1 MEITRGRIQCGQ
13 KVIIYGP
20 EGIGKTTLA
29 AQFPNPVFID
39 TEGSTKNFDVARL
52 PVPTSWEMLKQEA
65 EYPLQNPGQIGSL
78 IIDTADWAEK
88 MCNKCVF
95 QRADKTGIED
105 FGYGK
110 GYVYAAEEFGRL
122 LDILDRVTSA
132 GVHAI
137 ITAHSNLRK
146 VEQPDEMTSYDRW
159 ELKCSKQ
166 LSPMLKEWADMVLF
180 CNYKTIVIKTD
191 DKANKGKAQG
201 GKRVMYATHHTCWDA
216 KNRYGL
222 PDEMPMDYG
231 HIAHIFGSPSSAPD
245 MGIPVTANPIH
256 AGSTIA
262 RGPDPTVPYPTA
274 APTSNNAPAPTT
286 APAQEQADLSAAQMP
301 PENPTPAAT
310 NEVPAALATATPVAA
325 PGVPMDEPPF
335 VFGNTLHGI
344 YPPFADLLRE
354 NEVMPA
360 EIQLV
365 VNERGYFPVDMPVQ
379 NYPQDFIEG
388 VLIGAWDS
396 VFESV
401 KADRAALPF

>member
-1 MEITRGRIQCGQ
+1 MEITRGKVQCGQ

-29 AQFPNPVFID
+29 SKFPNPVFID
-39 TEGSTKNFDVARL
+39 TEGSTKNFDLARL

-65 EYPLQNPGQIGSL
+65 EYPIQNPGMIGSL

-88 MCNKCVF
+88 MCNKCVC

-122 LDILDRVTSA
+122 LDILDRVTSV
-132 GVHAI
+132 GVNAI
-137 ITAHSNLRK
+137 FTAHSNLRK

-216 KNRYGL
+216 KNRHGL
-222 PDEMPMDYG
+222 PDEMPMDYSQ
-231 HIAHIFGSPSSAPD
+231 IAHIFGP
-245 MGIPVTANPIH
+245 
-256 AGSTIA
+256 
-262 RGPDPTVPYPTA
+262 
-274 APTSNNAPAPTT
+274 
-286 APAQEQADLSAAQMP
+286 
-301 PENPTPAAT
+301 
-310 NEVPAALATATPVAA
+310 ATPVPDAGITASA
-325 PGVPMDEPPF
+325 PPTPPAPKTTERHSELTPPPPHTQAPEDPLF
-335 VFGNTLHGI
+335 TLGNSLDGI
-344 YPPFADLLRE
+344 YPPLADLMRE
-354 NEVMPA
+354 NRVTPT

-365 VNERGYFPVDMPVQ
+365 VGSKGYFPTDMPVQ
-379 NYPQDFIEG
+379 DYPHDFIEG
-388 VLIGAWDS
+388 CLIGAWNQVFDS
-396 VFESV
+396 I
-401 KADRAALPF
+401 KKDREELPF